1 MAQTKYQGYARDR
14 GFNPAQISTES
25 VDAIGQQGN
34 NLLRQMRENS
44 NIERSNRDAYQ
55 SKLERNQGIEAQN
68 RSDNRQFERSSDR
81 LYFEAQANNL
91 KTKADNYL
99 IRSQQDEKTFA
110 ALAAFSGTMGKLVV
124 GWQQKKAEEEK
135 KQGYRD
141 VMLNGPDPKKQIAV
155 QSGVQELSRAN
166 SVIQTVA
173 DNLQDNGA
181 PPEVVHQT
189 RKLSKSYQV
198 GMAMARA
205 DLASMKLDGWL
216 ADKYRTDNETQI
228 SFNGQVITPAKH
240 MGPDQ
245 RAAISDVLIKQFV
258 SENGLLDID
267 PELVAPALLKMRQ
280 IEQKYLD
287 KERDNFIKAENENS
301 RTQINV
307 QFDTGLQ
314 TDPIRAWNFALEEFA
329 HLSDENGN
337 RLGYKGA
344 REALLQR
351 LTDQGASVDLLD
363 QIANSPTPF
372 QPNKTWGE
380 LFGGEFKKAR
390 RAILTQE
397 VQDEDLRDRID
408 SQEFENWSDNVL
420 EELYKG
426 NASEEVVKNAITQSE
441 GIWGRVDGR
450 LKDYLQNNTLQARTK
465 EEQEKMLLD
474 LWSKEELTVDA
485 LKSGAFLPEVRAAWM
500 GRAQEQDKQRA
511 PEAQA
516 ARKPAEE
523 AITNELRRVSNLVDT
538 DKTPHWSFSLA
549 KAHAERQLTA
559 KAKVYMQ
566 SGKSPE
572 EAYSLAAQDIVKEIQ
587 SNNGNDPSKRVGTY
601 STSTSGDGSFKRW
614 AMSGAGGAGGMSKAR
629 DNVSSIRS
637 QVQNGGAAAVTDRKL
652 ISEAEAR
659 ALVNPDAPIPPII
672 SVIQNSLPAGK
683 EMSEFDIID
692 AQLAKYGLPPRQR
705 PFIQQQ
711 VDSVMSPEL
720 NRLLYKTPTRRRTDR
735 ALTGAGISA
744 TASDGTPIGPGPE
757 RQAIAR
763 IASTLGVDIKD
774 VVTFINYETA
784 GQLLSG
790 ANRRGLDTWG
800 GSGGQ
805 YLGWIQFSPHN
816 QQQYGVR
823 PGMTPDQMATAVIK
837 YLKNSGVR
845 PGDRLEHLYQ
855 AIQAP
860 AYLSEMRK
868 TGKNIGRDSNDSVA
882 NHVAKMRQSHGEAA
896 YGWLRQGAGAGGQ
909 ATSSMW
915 RSPELLSAPAKR
927 LLSQHPLTSSF
938 MQQESFRSKPH
949 EGNDYGTPVGTKL
962 SFKQP
967 GTVLQVGDPSKDNGG
982 YGGFVDVRLADG
994 NVVRIGHLSR
1004 VNVKPGQRI
1013 RAKQV
1018 AALTGNTGRSTGPHA
1033 HLEHLSGPTGTQET
1047 TKGKRNPSWVAT
1059 QIYADI

>member
-1 MAQTKYQGYARDR
+1 M
-14 GFNPAQISTES
+14 
-25 VDAIGQQGN
+25 GQQSD
-34 NLLRQMRENS
+34 NLLRQMRDNS
-44 NIERSNRDAYQ
+44 DTERRNRSAYQ
-55 SKLERNQGIEAQN
+55 SQLERNQGIEAQN
-68 RSDNRQFERSSDR
+68 RSENRQFQRASDR

-141 VMLNGPDPKKQIAV
+141 VMLNGPDPKKQVAV

-240 MGPDQ
+240 IGPDQ
-245 RAAISDVLIKQFV
+245 RAAITDVLIKQFV
-258 SENGLLDID
+258 AENGLLDID

-280 IEQKYLD
+280 VEQKHLD
-287 KERDNFIKAENENS
+287 KERDNYIKAENENS
-301 RTQINV
+301 RNQINA
-307 QFDTGLQ
+307 QFDTGIV
-314 TDPIRAWNFALEEFA
+314 TDPIRAWNFSLEEYA
-329 HLSDENGN
+329 HLSDENGT

-351 LTDQGASVDLLD
+351 MVDQGVSVETLD

-372 QPNKTWGE
+372 QPNKTWGGPGG
-380 LFGGEFKKAR
+380 LFEGEFKKAR
-390 RAILTQE
+390 RSILTQE
-397 VQDEDLRDRID
+397 VQDEDLRDRMEN
-408 SQEFENWSDNVL
+408 QEFENWSDNVL
-420 EELYKG
+420 QELYKG
-426 NASEEVVKNAITQSE
+426 NASEEIVKNAITQSE
-441 GIWGRVDGR
+441 EIWGRVDGR
-450 LKDYLQNNTLQARTK
+450 LKDYMQNNTLQARTK

-474 LWSKEELTVDA
+474 LWSREELTVDM
-485 LKSGAFLPEVRAAWM
+485 LKSGAFLPAVRADWI

-511 PEAQA
+511 PEVQA

-566 SGKSPE
+566 SGKPPE

-614 AMSGAGGAGGMSKAR
+614 AMSGSGGAGGMSKAR

-637 QVQNGGAAAVTDRKL
+637 QVQNGGAAAVTERKL

-659 ALVNPDAPIPPII
+659 SLVNPDAPIPPII

-692 AQLAKYGLPPRQR
+692 AQLNMFGLPQRQR
-705 PFIQQQ
+705 PLIQQQ

-744 TASDGTPIGPGPE
+744 SASDGTPIGPGPE